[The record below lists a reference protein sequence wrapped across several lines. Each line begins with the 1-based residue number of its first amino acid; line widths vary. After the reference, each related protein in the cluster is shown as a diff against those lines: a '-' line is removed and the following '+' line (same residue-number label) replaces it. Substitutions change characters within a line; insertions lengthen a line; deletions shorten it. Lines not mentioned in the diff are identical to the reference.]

1 VAAEFKDAF
10 GVESNLVPGHDGIF
24 DVVVDDKLVFSNSQI
39 GRFPEPG
46 EVVAKLKHENTV
58 QVYLRKEIVP

>member
-46 EVVAKLKHENTV
+46 EVVAKLK
-58 QVYLRKEIVP
+58 Q